1 MKFKIGDT
9 VNHPNYGVGL
19 VMQASRSA
27 SGVNELY
34 EVFFVTVL
42 RNNGI
47 VRCFGSDLSLVEH
60 EEVQA

>member
-19 VMQASRSA
+19 VMNGSS
-27 SGVNELY
+27 SECDGNEFY
-34 EVFFVTVL
+34 DVYFVTVL

-47 VRCFGSDLSLVEH
+47 VRCPGSELSPVEH
-60 EEVQA
+60 EEVQT

>member
-19 VMQASRSA
+19 VMQEFGSEV
-27 SGVNELY
+27 GIELY
-34 EVFFVTVL
+34 DVYFVTVL

-47 VRCFGSDLSLVEH
+47 VRCPGSELSLNDH